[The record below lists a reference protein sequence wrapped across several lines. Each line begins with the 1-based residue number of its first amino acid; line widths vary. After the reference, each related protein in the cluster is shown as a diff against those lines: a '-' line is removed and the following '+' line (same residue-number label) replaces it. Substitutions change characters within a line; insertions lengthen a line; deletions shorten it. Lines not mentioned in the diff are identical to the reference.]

1 MKTLPIATLALFIA
15 FPAAALDVGF
25 AGDADLFLDRQVFG
39 LDLPGEGDREVV
51 APEGYEEAEDSPFLG
66 EPVRFADGETP
77 LGQVETVYEDADG
90 SLRLVIELAE
100 EAAAPGVEALF
111 LSLPPGTEAD
121 GALTLNL
128 TPVQLARI
136 AEAWGD

>member
-1 MKTLPIATLALFIA
+1 MKILPIAILASLMA
-15 FPAAALDVGF
+15 VPASALDVGF

-39 LDLPGEGDREVV
+39 LDLPGEDDREVV
-51 APEGYEEAEDSPFLG
+51 SPEGYEVAEDSPFLG
-66 EPVRFADGETP
+66 EPVRFADGSTP
-77 LGQVETVYEDADG
+77 LGEVTKVYEDVDG
-90 SLRLVIELAE
+90 SLRLVIALSDD
-100 EAAAPGVEALF
+100 AAAPGVEALY

>member
-1 MKTLPIATLALFIA
+1 MKILLIAVLASLVALPA
-15 FPAAALDVGF
+15 PALDVGF

-51 APEGYEEAEDSPFLG
+51 APEGYEVAEDSPFLG
-66 EPVRFADGETP
+66 EPVRFADGMSP
-77 LGQVETVYEDADG
+77 LGEVATVYEDADG
-90 SLRLVIELAE
+90 SPRLVIALREGV
-100 EAAAPGVEALF
+100 AAPGVEALF
-111 LSLPPGTEAD
+111 LALPPGTQAD
-121 GALTLNL
+121 GSLTLNL